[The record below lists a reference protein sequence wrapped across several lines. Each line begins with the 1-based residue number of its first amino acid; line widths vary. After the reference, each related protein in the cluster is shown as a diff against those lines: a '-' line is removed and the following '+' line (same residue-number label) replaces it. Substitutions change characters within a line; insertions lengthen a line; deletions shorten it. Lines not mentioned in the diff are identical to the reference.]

1 MSDSWDENNNNGGD
15 SWGLPAGMDPMRVM
29 QVASGY
35 WQSCALHAAN
45 RLDIFNLLDGQ
56 SKDLD
61 TLTKET
67 EADSRCL
74 SALLSALVSM
84 DFLDRDG
91 DTFMNNEFGQTFLVN
106 SSKFYQ
112 GGIVYM
118 FENWYE
124 AWGGLYKTVK
134 TGTPSALMHQE
145 YSDEETRNYMMGMH
159 NRALSQSGVL
169 TSMVDLTGKKMLMD
183 VGCGPSTFAVKF
195 CERYE
200 GLSAVAMDRAQNIEI
215 AKEIVA
221 EYNME
226 DRVELRVGD
235 YNTDSLGDNINDA
248 MLLSSMTNQESP
260 ENIKKLLK
268 KCYDSMRE
276 DGVIMIQEQL
286 LHSDKKGP
294 QLAALIGVNQIINTV
309 SGCSYS
315 TTEMEEILAE
325 VGFVDIS
332 SEQMAEP
339 SPFIMV
345 RGYKR

>member
-1 MSDSWDENNNNGGD
+1 MTDSWDKKKGGD
-15 SWGLPAGMDPMRVM
+15 SWGVPEGMDPMRVM

-35 WQSCALHAAN
+35 WQSCVLHAAN

-56 SKDLD
+56 AKDLD

-67 EADSRCL
+67 EADRRCL
-74 SALLSALVSM
+74 GALLSALVSM

-91 DTFMNNEFGQTFLVN
+91 DVFRNNQFSQTFLAG

-124 AWGGLYKTVK
+124 AWGGLYNTVK
-134 TGTPSALMHQE
+134 TGKPSALMHQA

-159 NRALSQSGVL
+159 NRALSQSDVL
-169 TSMVDLTGKKMLMD
+169 TSLIDLTGKKKLMD
-183 VGCGPSTFAVKF
+183 VGCGPATFAVKF

-200 GLSAVAMDRAQNIEI
+200 GLNAVAMDRDQNLKIAQ
-215 AKEIVA
+215 EIVDM
-221 EYNME
+221 YHMN
-226 DRVELRVGD
+226 DRVQLLPGD
-235 YNTDSLGDNINDA
+235 YNTDSLGTGNDA

-268 KCYDSMRE
+268 KCYDSMNK

-286 LHSDKKGP
+286 LHADKKGP
-294 QLAALIGVNQIINTV
+294 QLAALIGVNQVINTV
-309 SGCSYS
+309 AGTSYS
-315 TTEMEEILAE
+315 TAEMEAILRE
-325 VGFVDIS
+325 VGFVDVK
-332 SEQMAEP
+332 SEQMAPP

-345 RGYKR
+345 TGYKR

>member
-1 MSDSWDENNNNGGD
+1 MSGNNNGND
-15 SWGLPAGMDPMRVM
+15 SWGLPEGMDPMKVM
-29 QVASGY
+29 QVASAY
-35 WQSCALHAAN
+35 WNSCALHAAN

-67 EADSRCL
+67 ESDKRCL
-74 SALLSALVSM
+74 GALLSALVSM

-91 DTFMNNEFGQTFLVN
+91 DVFMNNQFGQTFLVN

-112 GGIVYM
+112 GGIVNM

-124 AWGGLYKTVK
+124 AWGGLYNTVK
-134 TGTPSALMHQE
+134 TGTASALMHQE
-145 YSDEETRNYMMGMH
+145 YTDEETRDYMMGMH

-169 TSMVDLTGKKMLMD
+169 TSMFDLSGKKQLMD

-195 CERYE
+195 CEKYD
-200 GLSAVAMDRAQNIEI
+200 GLNAVAMDREQNLKIAQ
-215 AKEIVA
+215 EIVDQFG
-221 EYNME
+221 MQ
-226 DRVELRVGD
+226 DRVELRPGD
-235 YNTDSLGDNINDA
+235 YNTDSLGENNDA

-268 KCYDSMRE
+268 KCYDSMNK

-286 LHSDKKGP
+286 LHADKKGP

-309 SGCSYS
+309 AGSSYS
-315 TTEMEEILAE
+315 TTEMEDILRD
-325 VGFVDIS
+325 VGFVDIES
-332 SEQMAEP
+332 RQMAPP

-345 RGYKR
+345 SGYKR

>member
-1 MSDSWDENNNNGGD
+1 MSDNNGND
-15 SWGLPAGMDPMRVM
+15 SWGLPEGMDPMKVM
-29 QVASGY
+29 QVASAY
-35 WQSCALHAAN
+35 WNSCALHAAN

-67 EADSRCL
+67 ESDKRCL
-74 SALLSALVSM
+74 GALLSALVSM

-91 DTFMNNEFGQTFLVN
+91 DVFMNNQFGQTFLVN

-112 GGIVYM
+112 GGIVNM

-124 AWGGLYKTVK
+124 AWGGLYNTVK
-134 TGTPSALMHQE
+134 TGKASALMHQE
-145 YSDEETRNYMMGMH
+145 YTDEETRNYMMGMH
-159 NRALSQSGVL
+159 NRALSQSEVL
-169 TSMVDLTGKKMLMD
+169 TAMFDLTGKKQLMD

-195 CERYE
+195 CEKYD
-200 GLSAVAMDRAQNIEI
+200 GLNAVAMDREQNLKIAQ
-215 AKEIVA
+215 EIVDQFG
-221 EYNME
+221 MQ
-226 DRVELRVGD
+226 DRVELRPGD
-235 YNTDSLGDNINDA
+235 YNTDSLGENNDA

-268 KCYDSMRE
+268 KCYDSMNK

-286 LHSDKKGP
+286 LHADKKGP

-309 SGCSYS
+309 AGSSYS
-315 TTEMEEILAE
+315 TTEMEDILRD
-325 VGFVDIS
+325 VGFVDIES
-332 SEQMAEP
+332 RQMAPP

-345 RGYKR
+345 SGYKR

>member
-1 MSDSWDENNNNGGD
+1 MSDSWDKNKGGD
-15 SWGLPAGMDPMRVM
+15 SWGLPEGMDPMRVM

-35 WQSCALHAAN
+35 WNSCVLHAAN
-45 RLDIFNLLDGQ
+45 RLDIFNRLDGQ
-56 SKDLD
+56 EKDLD
-61 TLTKET
+61 TLTRET
-67 EADSRCL
+67 ESDRRCL
-74 SALLSALVSM
+74 GALLSALVSM
-84 DFLDRDG
+84 EFLDRTG
-91 DTFMNNEFGQTFLVN
+91 DVFRNNQFSQTFLTS

-124 AWGGLYKTVK
+124 AWGGLYNTVK
-134 TGTPSALMHQE
+134 TGKPSALMHQA

-159 NRALSQSGVL
+159 NRALSQSDVL
-169 TSMVDLTGKKMLMD
+169 TGMIDLTGKKKLMD
-183 VGCGPSTFAVKF
+183 VGCGPATFAVKF
-195 CERYE
+195 CEKYD
-200 GLSAVAMDRAQNIEI
+200 GLNAVAMDRDQNLKI
-215 AKEIVA
+215 AREIVDM
-221 EYNME
+221 YKMG
-226 DRVELRVGD
+226 DRVQLLPGD
-235 YNTDSLGDNINDA
+235 YNTDSLGEGNDA

-268 KCYDSMRE
+268 KCYDSMNK

-286 LHSDKKGP
+286 LWGDKKGP

-309 SGCSYS
+309 SGTSYS
-315 TTEMEEILAE
+315 TTEMENILRD

-332 SEQMAEP
+332 SEQMAPP

>member
-1 MSDSWDENNNNGGD
+1 VSENN
-15 SWGLPAGMDPMRVM
+15 WELPEGMDPMRVM

-35 WQSCALHAAN
+35 WNSCVLHAAN

-67 EADSRCL
+67 DSDKRCL
-74 SALLSALVSM
+74 GTLLSALVSI

-91 DTFMNNEFGQTFLVN
+91 DVFMNNEFSQTFLT
-106 SSKFYQ
+106 SSSQFYQ

-124 AWGGLYKTVK
+124 AWGGLYNTVK
-134 TGTPSALMHQE
+134 TGKPSALMHQE

-159 NRALSQSGVL
+159 NRALSQSDVL
-169 TSMVDLTGKKMLMD
+169 TAMFDLTGKKQLMD

-195 CERYE
+195 CEKYD
-200 GLSAVAMDRAQNIEI
+200 GLNAVAMDREQNLKI
-215 AKEIVA
+215 AAEIV
-221 EYNME
+221 EQFGMQ
-226 DRVELRVGD
+226 DRVELRPGD
-235 YNTDSLGDNINDA
+235 YNTDDLGSSNDA

-260 ENIKKLLK
+260 ETVKKLLK
-268 KCYDSMRE
+268 KCYDSMNK

-286 LHSDKKGP
+286 LHADKKGP

-309 SGCSYS
+309 EGKSYS
-315 TTEMEEILAE
+315 TTEMEEILGD

-332 SEQMAEP
+332 SKQMAEP

-345 RGYKR
+345 SGYKR